1 MRFEYWMGGSES
13 RAYVRDEPL
22 RLSYD
27 ISTMK
32 FASYCILALLTARSV
47 LAQESGKTIAA
58 EMTKHWES
66 SKSLSIAVA
75 DAMPADAYSFK
86 ATDAEM
92 SFGEQINHIAIA
104 NGNYCAAAMGVKNPI
119 TKPEDA
125 SKATAIKNITAS
137 YDFCLDGLSKLDDK
151 GLRETVTRN
160 GAVVSKFELF
170 WGGFTHA
177 AHHRGQAE
185 VYLRLKGVTPP
196 AYKF

>member
-1 MRFEYWMGGSES
+1 MK
-13 RAYVRDEPL
+13 
-22 RLSYD
+22 
-27 ISTMK
+27 ST
-32 FASYCILALLTARSV
+32 SLCILALLA
-47 LAQESGKTIAA
+47 AQLTFAQDAGKTLVA

-66 SKSLSIAVA
+66 SKSLSLAVA

-92 SFGEQINHIAIA
+92 SFGEQINHIAQA
-104 NGNYCAAAMGVKNPI
+104 NGNYCSAAMGVKNPI

-125 SKATAIKNITAS
+125 SKATAIKNLTAS

-151 GLRETVTRN
+151 GLQETVTRN
-160 GAVVSKFELF
+160 NAVVSKFELF

-177 AHHRGQAE
+177 AHHRGQTE
-185 VYLRLKGVTPP
+185 VYLRLKGFTPP

>member
-1 MRFEYWMGGSES
+1 MM
-13 RAYVRDEPL
+13 AAQ
-22 RLSYD
+22 
-27 ISTMK
+27 
-32 FASYCILALLTARSV
+32 FALG
-47 LAQESGKTIAA
+47 QESGKTIVV

-66 SKSLSIAVA
+66 SKSLSLAVA

-92 SFGEQINHIAIA
+92 SFGEQINHIAAA

-125 SKATAIKNITAS
+125 SKTTAMKNLTAS
-137 YDFCLDGLSKLDDK
+137 YDFCMDGLSKFDNK
-151 GLRETVTRN
+151 GLQETVDRGGT
-160 GAVVSKFELF
+160 VISKFELF

-185 VYLRLKGVTPP
+185 VYLRLKGITPP

>member
-1 MRFEYWMGGSES
+1 MK
-13 RAYVRDEPL
+13 
-22 RLSYD
+22 
-27 ISTMK
+27 ST
-32 FASYCILALLTARSV
+32 FVCILALMAAQSA
-47 LAQESGKTIAA
+47 LAQEPGKTIIS

-66 SKSLSIAVA
+66 SKSLSLAVA
-75 DAMPADAYSFK
+75 EAMPADAYSFK

-92 SFGEQINHIAIA
+92 SFGEQINHIAMA

-119 TKPEDA
+119 TQPEDA
-125 SKATAIKNITAS
+125 LKATAVKNLTAA
-137 YDFCLDGLSKLDDK
+137 YDFCLDGLSRLDDK
-151 GLRETVTRN
+151 GLQETVTRG

-185 VYLRLKGVTPP
+185 VYLRLKGITPP